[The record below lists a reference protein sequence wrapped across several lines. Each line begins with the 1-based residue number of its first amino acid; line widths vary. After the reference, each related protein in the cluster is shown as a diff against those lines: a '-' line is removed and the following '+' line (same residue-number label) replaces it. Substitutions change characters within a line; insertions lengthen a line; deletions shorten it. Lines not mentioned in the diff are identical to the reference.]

1 MARGGRVTDEK
12 VSFFA
17 FQDIITA
24 VIGILVLIALIL
36 ALQVNP
42 KTEDPGDNPD
52 EALSPVELI
61 TGDRD
66 GEGNATVVVDD
77 FCATAIV
84 AEIAEINQ
92 QMVDANKTFFVQ
104 IEEKNS
110 ELEVLNEELERL
122 NLELVREKR
131 KLGIEDSNETKFIQ
145 EKIEKIELNLDI
157 AQARIEE
164 LEKEEDGLEDQID
177 SRVVRTVSE
186 MSELELEELDSNLNS
201 QIEQIK
207 SQIEN
212 EVRVIPQ
219 QNNTAEKPVLVGL
232 GGTEFTIGEFNG
244 EQQTYEVNA
253 ADYTKTLVQA
263 LRGYD
268 SGKHFFVYFFRPS
281 ACKAVVN
288 APGRGGAIITK
299 NLYKLLC
306 DPKNNLTKILGFKY
320 GFEPIHEEAALLF
333 TDQQPDTFE
342 ALLKDF

>member
-1 MARGGRVTDEK
+1 MARGGRLTDEK

-42 KTEDPGDNPD
+42 ESEDPGDNPD
-52 EALSPVELI
+52 EALSPVEQI
-61 TGDRD
+61 TGERE

-145 EKIEKIELNLDI
+145 EKIEEIELNLDI

-164 LEKEEDGLEDQID
+164 LEKEEEGLEDRID

-186 MSELELEELDSNLNS
+186 MSELELEELDKHLNS

-212 EVRVIPQ
+212 EIRIIPQ

-232 GGTEFTIGEFNG
+232 AGTEFTIGEFNG

-268 SGKHFFVYFFRPS
+268 SSKHFFVYFFRPS
-281 ACKAVVN
+281 ACKAIVN
-288 APGRGGAIITK
+288 APGRGGTIITK

-333 TDQQPDTFE
+333 TDKQPDTFE
-342 ALLKDF
+342 ALLQDL

>member
-1 MARGGRVTDEK
+1 MARGGRVSDEK

-42 KTEDPGDNPD
+42 KSEDPGDNPD
-52 EALSPVELI
+52 EFRSPEEQI
-61 TGDRD
+61 TGEKE
-66 GEGNATVVVDD
+66 GEGNASVVVDD

-84 AEIAEINQ
+84 AEIAVINQ

-122 NLELVREKR
+122 NLDLEREKR
-131 KLGIEDSNETKFIQ
+131 KLGIEVSNDTKFIKD
-145 EKIEKIELNLDI
+145 KIEKIELNLDI

-164 LEKEEDGLEDQID
+164 LEKEEEGLEDQID
-177 SRVVRTVSE
+177 SRVVRSVSE
-186 MSELELEELDSNLNS
+186 MSELELEELDSKLNS

-219 QNNTAEKPVLVGL
+219 QNNTNEKPVLVGL
-232 GGTEFTIGEFNG
+232 GGTQFTIGEFNG
-244 EQQTYEVNA
+244 KQQTFEVNA
-253 ADYTKTLVQA
+253 ADYTKTLLRA
-263 LRGYD
+263 LREYEPD
-268 SGKHFFVYFFRPS
+268 EHFFVYFFRPS
-281 ACKAVVN
+281 ACKAIVN
-288 APGRGGAIITK
+288 APGRGGVQISK
-299 NLYKLLC
+299 NLHKLLC
-306 DPKNNLTKILGFKY
+306 DPKNNLTTILGFKY
-320 GFEPIHEEAALLF
+320 GFEPIHEDAALLF
-333 TDQQPDTFE
+333 TDKQPDSFE
-342 ALLKDF
+342 ALLQDF